1 MQEPIWIT
9 KEVAILIHDMQ
20 IELFGGLA
28 GIRDEKLLESAIF
41 SPQNNFHY
49 NKKSINIF
57 FLAASYAFAISKNH
71 PFVDGNKRT
80 AIVVC
85 FTFLKRNGYN
95 IKAET
100 NKAYSYINGLANGE
114 KTQAEFETWLK
125 EISSKN

>member
-9 KEVAILIHDMQ
+9 KEVALLIHDMQ

-28 GIRDEKLLESAIF
+28 GVRDEKLLDSAVF
-41 SPQNNFHY
+41 SPQNHFHY
-49 NKKSINIF
+49 DKKSINIF
-57 FLAASYAFAISKNH
+57 KLATSYAFAISRNH
-71 PFVDGNKRT
+71 PFIDGNKRT

-85 FTFLKRNGYN
+85 LTFLKRNGYN

-100 NKAYSYINGLANGE
+100 NKAYSYINGLASGE
-114 KTQAEFETWLK
+114 KNQADFETWLK